1 MEQELHFEHGDLT
14 GEISMTLKKGFVLDD
29 IFIKYIHDYNRDR
42 FEAIA
47 VRIFSG
53 KENIVTLYAID
64 KVRQEDST
72 VPPGKIPVK
81 KFKIVDIP
89 LRELIP
95 HLESFNFTL
104 GTNNYPIEA
113 MEVMNK

>member
-14 GEISMTLKKGFVLDD
+14 GEISITLKNGFVLDD

-42 FEAIA
+42 FEAIS
-47 VRIFSG
+47 VRVFSG

-72 VPPGKIPVK
+72 VPAGKIPVK
-81 KFKIVDIP
+81 KFKMVDIP
-89 LRELIP
+89 LHELLP
-95 HLESFNFTL
+95 HLQSFNFTL
-104 GTNNYPIEA
+104 GTNNYPIEV
-113 MEVMNK
+113 MEVVNK